1 MEDKLKKTKG
11 FYFARGVHVPDR
23 KGTAEL
29 PLETVPAPELVSLSV
44 SMSLGKPAT
53 PVVSVGDKVKVG
65 TLIAAAGGA
74 ISGNV
79 HSSVSGEVA
88 AIGSRSNATGGA
100 ETHIDIKNDGLYETD
115 YLPPLSDPS
124 AADIVKRALDAGLVG
139 MGGAGF
145 PTAVKLSPRTPVDTL
160 VINGAEC
167 EPYLTCD
174 YRIMTERT
182 DEIARGARY
191 FAKALG
197 VTNIVIGIEANKPTA
212 IAAFEKYDD
221 IKVVE
226 LKKQY
231 PMGGEKQLIYCTTKR
246 KVPVGKLPADAGCD
260 VQNVATCLAMCEAI
274 ELGKPLIE
282 RAMTVAGGGV
292 NSPKNL
298 TVRLGT
304 PLSAVVDFCGGAK
317 DVSLKLVG
325 GGPMMGFATV
335 GLSSTTKKTTGGLLL
350 LASDETSRDETTH
363 CLSCGKCA
371 DVCPM
376 KLMPMNTV
384 FYTKAG
390 DYEGAAKLGGVLNC
404 IECGACAYVCP
415 AKQPLIQNIRLAK
428 AELRKGR

>member
-1 MEDKLKKTKG
+1 MKKIKG

-23 KGTAEL
+23 KGTAGLAIEEL
-29 PLETVPAPELVSLSV
+29 PAPEIVSIST
-44 SMSLGKPAT
+44 SMSLGKPAN
-53 PVVSVGDKVKVG
+53 PVVGVGDKVKAG
-65 TLIAAAGGA
+65 QLIASANGM

-79 HSSVSGEVA
+79 HSSVSGEVV
-88 AIGSRSNATGGA
+88 AIGAKTNAVGGT
-100 ETHIDIKNDGLYETD
+100 EVCIDVKNDGLFETE
-115 YLPPLSDPS
+115 YLPPLTDPDES
-124 AADIVKRALDAGLVG
+124 AIKQRAFDAGIVG

-145 PTAVKLSPRTPVDTL
+145 PTAVKLAPRTPVDTL

-174 YRIMTERT
+174 FRIMIERT
-182 DEIARGARY
+182 DEIVRGARY

-197 VTNIVIGIEANKPTA
+197 LTNIVIGIEANKPEA
-212 IAAFEKYDD
+212 IAKFESYAD

-231 PMGGEKQLIYCTTKR
+231 PMGGEKQLIYCATKR
-246 KVPVGKLPADAGCD
+246 RVPVGKLPADAGCD
-260 VQNVATCLAMCEAI
+260 VQNVATCLAMCEAV

-292 NSPKNL
+292 NTPKNL
-298 TVRLGT
+298 RVRLGT
-304 PLSAVVDFCGGAK
+304 PLSAAVEYCGGAK
-317 DVSLKLVG
+317 DGALKLVS

-335 GLSSTTKKTTGGLLL
+335 GLDSTTKKTTGGLLL
-350 LASDETSRDETTH
+350 LTAKETGASETTH

-390 DYEGAAKLGGVLNC
+390 DYDSAAKLGGVMNC

>member
-1 MEDKLKKTKG
+1 MKKTKG
-11 FYFARGVHVPDR
+11 FYFGRGVHVPDR

-29 PLETVPAPELVSLSV
+29 PLVDLPAPAVVSLSTA
-44 SMSLGKPAT
+44 MSLGKPAV
-53 PVVSVGDKVKVG
+53 PVVKLDDKVKAG
-65 TLIAAAGGA
+65 QLIAAASGP

-79 HSSVSGEVA
+79 HASVSGEVV
-88 AIGSRSNATGGA
+88 AIGERPNATGGA
-100 ETHIDIKNDGLYETD
+100 EVCIDIENDGLYATD
-115 YLPPLSDPS
+115 YLPPLREPT
-124 AADIVKRALDAGLVG
+124 AAELKQRAFDAGLVG

-145 PTAVKLSPRTPVDTL
+145 PTAVKLAPRTSVDTL
-160 VINGAEC
+160 VVNGAEC

-174 YRIMTERT
+174 YRIMIERT

-197 VTNIVIGIEANKPTA
+197 VKNIVLGIEANKPAA
-212 IAAFEKYDD
+212 IAAFEKCDD

-231 PMGGEKQLIYCTTKR
+231 PMGGEKQLIYCATKR

-260 VQNVATCLAMCEAI
+260 VQNVATCLAMCEAV
-274 ELGKPLIE
+274 ELGKPLID

-292 NSPKNL
+292 VSPKNL
-298 TVRLGT
+298 RVRLGT
-304 PLSAVVDFCGGAK
+304 PLSAAVEACGGAK
-317 DVSLKLVG
+317 DGALKLVS
-325 GGPMMGFATV
+325 GGPMMGFAIV
-335 GLSSTTKKTTGGLLL
+335 GLDSTTKKTTGGLLL
-350 LASDETSRDETTH
+350 LGADETGLGETTH

-428 AELRKGR
+428 AELRKRR

>member
-1 MEDKLKKTKG
+1 MKKIKG
-11 FYFARGVHVPDR
+11 FYFSRGVHVPDR
-23 KGTAEL
+23 KTTASLSIEDM
-29 PLETVPAPELVSLSV
+29 PAPEIASLST
-44 SMSLGKPAT
+44 SMALGKPAT
-53 PVVSVGDKVKVG
+53 PVVAVGDKVKVG
-65 TLIAAAGGA
+65 QLIAEASGP

-79 HSSVSGEVA
+79 HSSVSGEVV
-88 AIGSRSNATGGA
+88 AISSAPNATGGI
-100 ETHIDIKNDGLYETD
+100 ETYIDIRNDGKDETAFME
-115 YLPPLSDPS
+115 PLGSD
-124 AADIVKRALDAGLVG
+124 ATKEQLIARARDAGLVG

-174 YRIMTERT
+174 CRIMLEHT
-182 DEIARGARY
+182 DEIVRGARY

-197 VTNIVIGIEANKPTA
+197 IDNIIIGIEANKPEC

-246 KVPVGKLPADAGCD
+246 KVPIGKLPADAGCD
-260 VQNVATCLAMCEAI
+260 VQNVATCLAMCEAV
-274 ELGKPLIE
+274 EQGKPLIE
-282 RAMTVAGGGV
+282 RVMTVAGDGV
-292 NSPKNL
+292 ENPKNIR
-298 TVRLGT
+298 VRLGT
-304 PLSAVVDFCGGAK
+304 SLVSVVDFCGGAK
-317 DVSLKLVG
+317 ENVVKLVS
-325 GGPMMGFATV
+325 GGPMMGFAIV
-335 GLSSTTKKTTGGLLL
+335 GLSTPTKKTTGGLLL
-350 LASDETSRDETTH
+350 LTSGEIDDSHPTH

-376 KLMPMNTV
+376 RLMPMNTV

-390 DYEGAAKLGGVLNC
+390 DYEGAAVMGGVMNC

-415 AKQPLIQNIRLAK
+415 AKQPLLQNIRLAK
-428 AELRKGR
+428 AELRKKK

>member
-1 MEDKLKKTKG
+1 MKKTKG
-11 FYFARGVHVPDR
+11 FYFGRGVHVPDR
-23 KGTAEL
+23 KGTAGMPIEDL
-29 PLETVPAPELVSLSV
+29 PAPAVVSLST

-53 PVVSVGDKVKVG
+53 PVVAVGDMVKAG
-65 TLIAAAGGA
+65 QLIAAASGP

-79 HSSVSGEVA
+79 HASVSGEVV
-88 AIGSRSNATGGA
+88 AIGEKPNATGGT
-100 ETHIDIKNDGLYETD
+100 EVCVDIKNDGLYTTA
-115 YLPPLSDPS
+115 YLAPLADPS
-124 AADIVKRALDAGLVG
+124 PAEIKQRAFDAGIVG

-145 PTAVKLSPRTPVDTL
+145 PTAVKLAPRTPVDTL

-174 YRIMTERT
+174 FRIMLEHT

-197 VTNIVIGIEANKPTA
+197 MTNVVFGIEANKPEA

-246 KVPVGKLPADAGCD
+246 RVPVGKLPADAGCD
-260 VQNVATCLAMCEAI
+260 VQNVATCLAMCEAV
-274 ELGKPLIE
+274 ELGKPLID
-282 RAMTVAGGGV
+282 RVMTVAGGGV
-292 NSPKNL
+292 NYPKNL
-298 TVRLGT
+298 RARLGT
-304 PLSAVVDFCGGAK
+304 PLSAAVGFCGGAK
-317 DVSLKLVG
+317 DGSLKLVS
-325 GGPMMGFATV
+325 GGPMMGFAIV
-335 GLSSTTKKTTGGLLL
+335 GLESTTKKTTGGLLL
-350 LASDETSRDETTH
+350 LTAEETGRSDTTH

-390 DYEGAAKLGGVLNC
+390 DYEGAAQLGGVLNC

-428 AELRKGR
+428 AELRKRR

>member
-1 MEDKLKKTKG
+1 MKKIKG
-11 FYFARGVHVPDR
+11 FYFSRGVHVPDR
-23 KGTAEL
+23 KATASLSIEDM
-29 PLETVPAPELVSLSV
+29 PAPEIASLST
-44 SMSLGKPAT
+44 SMALGKPAT
-53 PVVSVGDKVKVG
+53 PVVAVGDKVKVG
-65 TLIAAAGGA
+65 QLIAEASGP

-79 HSSVSGEVA
+79 HSSVSGEVV
-88 AIGSRSNATGGA
+88 AISSAPNATGGI
-100 ETHIDIKNDGLYETD
+100 ETYIDIRNDGKDETAFME
-115 YLPPLSDPS
+115 PLGSD
-124 AADIVKRALDAGLVG
+124 ATKEQLIARARDAGLVG

-174 YRIMTERT
+174 CRIMLEHT
-182 DEIARGARY
+182 DEIVRGARY

-197 VTNIVIGIEANKPTA
+197 IDNIIIGIEANKPEC

-246 KVPVGKLPADAGCD
+246 KVPIGKLPADAGCD
-260 VQNVATCLAMCEAI
+260 VQNVATCLAMCEAV
-274 ELGKPLIE
+274 EQGKPLIE
-282 RAMTVAGGGV
+282 RVMTVAGDGV
-292 NSPKNL
+292 ENPKNIR
-298 TVRLGT
+298 VRLGT
-304 PLSAVVDFCGGAK
+304 SLVSVVDFCGGAK
-317 DVSLKLVG
+317 ENVVKLVS
-325 GGPMMGFATV
+325 GGPMMGFAIV
-335 GLSSTTKKTTGGLLL
+335 GLSTPTKKTTGGLLL
-350 LASDETSRDETTH
+350 LTSGEIDDSHPTH

-376 KLMPMNTV
+376 RLMPMNTV

-390 DYEGAAKLGGVLNC
+390 DYEGAAVMGGVMNC

-415 AKQPLIQNIRLAK
+415 AKQPLLQNIRLAK
-428 AELRKGR
+428 AELRKKK

>member
-1 MEDKLKKTKG
+1 M
-11 FYFARGVHVPDR
+11 A
-23 KGTAEL
+23 
-29 PLETVPAPELVSLSV
+29 
-44 SMSLGKPAT
+44 LGKPAT
-53 PVVSVGDKVKVG
+53 PVVAVGDKVKVG
-65 TLIAAAGGA
+65 QLIAEASGP

-79 HSSVSGEVA
+79 HSSVSGEVV
-88 AIGSRSNATGGA
+88 AISSAPNATGGI
-100 ETHIDIKNDGLYETD
+100 ETYIDIRNDGKDETAFME
-115 YLPPLSDPS
+115 PLGSD
-124 AADIVKRALDAGLVG
+124 ATKEQLIARARDAGLVG

-174 YRIMTERT
+174 CRIMLEHT
-182 DEIARGARY
+182 DEIVRGARY

-197 VTNIVIGIEANKPTA
+197 IDNIIIGIEANKPEC

-246 KVPVGKLPADAGCD
+246 KVPIGKLPADAGCD
-260 VQNVATCLAMCEAI
+260 VQNVATCLAMCEAV
-274 ELGKPLIE
+274 EQGKPLIE
-282 RAMTVAGGGV
+282 RVMTVAGDGV
-292 NSPKNL
+292 ENPKNIR
-298 TVRLGT
+298 VRLGT
-304 PLSAVVDFCGGAK
+304 SLVSVVDFCGGAK
-317 DVSLKLVG
+317 ENVVKLVS
-325 GGPMMGFATV
+325 GGPMMGFAIV
-335 GLSSTTKKTTGGLLL
+335 GLSTPTKKTTGGLLL
-350 LASDETSRDETTH
+350 LTSGEIDDSHPTH

-376 KLMPMNTV
+376 RLMPMNTV

-390 DYEGAAKLGGVLNC
+390 DYEGAAVMGGVMNC

-415 AKQPLIQNIRLAK
+415 AKQPLLQNIRLAK
-428 AELRKGR
+428 AELRKKK